1 MQKALDV
8 CKKKLLLVIN
18 KYIIT
23 DCEVQGAVLAGNW
36 SLLYTGCVKLVN
48 IQIQIAVFLIT
59 GI

>member
-1 MQKALDV
+1 MFV
-8 CKKKLLLVIN
+8 KKKLLLVIN